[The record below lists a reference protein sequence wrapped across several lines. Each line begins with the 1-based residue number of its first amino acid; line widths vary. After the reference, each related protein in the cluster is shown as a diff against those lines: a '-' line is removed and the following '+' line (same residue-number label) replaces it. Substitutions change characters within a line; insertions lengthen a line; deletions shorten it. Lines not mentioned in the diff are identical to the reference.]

1 MAALETLLRPA
12 VGQSPKAAQWITTA
26 SIFIALSSDQKLLV
40 EKYQREFSDRV
51 AEIQPTS

>member
-1 MAALETLLRPA
+1 MALETLLRPA
-12 VGQSPKAAQWITTA
+12 VGQSPKARWITTA
-26 SIFIALSSDQKLLV
+26 SILYYSIAEQKLLV